1 MDIVNFYDWSLSQI
15 CSVPAAYKGFNGLT
29 LIIQAIKVKLFNFTV
44 YQMVVHYLTLLEC
57 INIFLG
63 KWLVKC
69 YKYLAFGD
77 RTTVL
82 IDYFNSTCPFSSINL
97 LTLYCSNIFCSDC
110 CIFVK
115 YFLLF

>member
-57 INIFLG
+57 INIFLS

-77 RTTVL
+77 QTV
-82 IDYFNSTCPFSSINL
+82 
-97 LTLYCSNIFCSDC
+97 YCSNIFCSEC